1 MFAFSRRKRR
11 ERETAQR
18 LYDRVVGWARSPFLY
33 AIGGVPD
40 TVDGRFEMVVLH
52 TYFVVGRLMAGDE
65 GARKIA
71 QLLFDTMI
79 TDMDRS
85 LREMGVGD
93 LSVGRKVKAMAEAYY
108 GRSKAYD
115 AALVSGDEDL
125 AEALLRNVFGT
136 VLPESGN
143 ADSAVEGMVQYVRS
157 TVRNFSEQSLEALT
171 EGDVQFIDYS
181 RATGS

>member
-1 MFAFSRRKRR
+1 
-11 ERETAQR
+11 
-18 LYDRVVGWARSPFLY
+18 
-33 AIGGVPD
+33 
-40 TVDGRFEMVVLH
+40 
-52 TYFVVGRLMAGDE
+52 MAGDE

-115 AALVSGDEDL
+115 EALLSGDEDL
-125 AEALLRNVFGT
+125 AEALRRNVFGT
-136 VLPESGN
+136 VPPESGN
-143 ADSAVEGMVQYVRS
+143 ADSAVDGMVQYVRS
-157 TVRNFSEQSLEALT
+157 AVRNFSEQSLEALT
-171 EGDVQFIDYS
+171 EGDVQFIDYP

>member
-1 MFAFSRRKRR
+1 M
-11 ERETAQR
+11 T
-18 LYDRVVGWARSPFLY
+18 
-33 AIGGVPD
+33 
-40 TVDGRFEMVVLH
+40 
-52 TYFVVGRLMAGDE
+52 
-65 GARKIA
+65 
-71 QLLFDTMI
+71 
-79 TDMDRS
+79 
-85 LREMGVGD
+85 
-93 LSVGRKVKAMAEAYY
+93 
-108 GRSKAYD
+108 

-143 ADSAVEGMVQYVRS
+143 ADSAVDGMVQYVRA